1 MKTSKLFKIILI
13 EHINMIKNIHS
24 EIEKKLNKFLESKKV
39 PNLLFH
45 GSSGS
50 GKKTIVNN
58 YINKIYL
65 HDKTRIKKNVM
76 NVNCS
81 HGKGIKFIR
90 EELKFFAKANIQS
103 NEGANFK
110 TIVLL
115 NADQLTIDAQSAL
128 RRCIEL
134 FSHNTRFFIIVE
146 NKDKLLN
153 PILSRFCEIYI
164 PEYYENE
171 KMINLHIENNKM
183 DIFDQQKKEK
193 LNWIRKKLE
202 PLTEEINNHH
212 YYLKLSNEM
221 YEEGLSCLDLIY
233 YIREN
238 SNLTELEKSK
248 IIIYFEKIKSQY
260 RNEPMLMFTLF
271 DFIYLREDKTICF

>member
-1 MKTSKLFKIILI
+1 
-13 EHINMIKNIHS
+13 MIKNIHS
-24 EIEKKLNKFLESKKV
+24 EIEKKLDKFLTTKKV
-39 PNLLFH
+39 PNILFH

-50 GKKTIVNN
+50 GKRTIVNN
-58 YINKIYL
+58 YINKIYSN
-65 HDKTRIKKNVM
+65 DKIKIKKNVM

-110 TIVLL
+110 TIILL

-164 PEYYENE
+164 PEYYDNE

-183 DIFDQQKKEK
+183 SIFDQLKQS
-193 LNWIRKKLE
+193 KLE
-202 PLTEEINNHH
+202 WIHQNLQTIKVENYNHYNFVILANN
-212 YYLKLSNEM
+212 M
-221 YEEGLSCLDLIY
+221 YENGLSCLDLIN
-233 YIREN
+233 YIQDYE
-238 SNLTELEKSK
+238 SLTELEKTK
-248 IIIYFEKIKSQY
+248 INIYFEKIKSQY
-260 RNEPMLMFTLF
+260 RNEPLLIFTLL
-271 DFIYLREDKTICF
+271 DFIYLRDDKNICF